1 MMAGSLLDQSTE
13 TVNPSGD
20 NADLLG
26 NKTQSASTGSA
37 EGTVELKEWMKSL
50 TGDLKTSKSLS
61 KFGDTEALAKSY
73 LEAESEL
80 GRRVR
85 IPSQDASSEEWA
97 KFYEKVGRPKSPDEY
112 AIDRG
117 RADDGLVKAFKK
129 AAHEAGLSSTQA
141 DRIFKELNGFTQS
154 SKQAEIEQ
162 YTARMKEADL
172 LLRKEYGPQ
181 YDTRLADAR
190 KAYETLF
197 DEDLRGDIAASG
209 IASNPRFIKVLAA
222 LGPQIRGDSFLQGAG
237 NTGTGTKNPLA
248 WMDEKYGQAR

>member
-1 MMAGSLLDQSTE
+1 MAILLDPGTQD
-13 TVNPSGD
+13 NPSADG
-20 NADLLG
+20 DLLG
-26 NKTQSASTGSA
+26 NPPAGATTAAAGQQPAVKD
-37 EGTVELKEWMKSL
+37 WMKELPESL
-50 TGDLKTSKSLS
+50 QQSKTLA
-61 KFGDTEALAKSY
+61 KFNDWKDIAKSY
-73 LEAESEL
+73 VELEKKHGGS
-80 GRRVR
+80 VQ
-85 IPSQDASSEEWA
+85 IPGSDASQEDWA
-97 KFYEKVGRPKSPDEY
+97 KFYDRVGRPKSPDEY

-117 RADDGLVKAFKK
+117 KADDGLVKAFKK

-154 SKQAEIEQ
+154 SKQAETEQ

-181 YDTRLADAR
+181 YDARLADAR

-222 LGPQIRGDSFLQGAG
+222 LGPQIRGDSFLKGAG
-237 NTGTGTKNPLA
+237 QTGPNAKNPLS
-248 WMDEKYGQAR
+248 WMDEKYGAAR